1 MMMLCLMMKMTMTT
15 AIAGKAFVM
24 KYRVAFKEVKL
35 VTAKNMSLILLNQ
48 LLRITCVSRSSQEVY
63 Q

>member
-15 AIAGKAFVM
+15 AIVGKAFAM

-35 VTAKNMSLILLNQ
+35 VTGKNISLVLLNQ
-48 LLRITCVSRSSQEVY
+48 MLRITCVSRSP
-63 Q
+63 